1 MGNIQTNEKQ
11 SKTGKSP
18 AKGKHFMR
26 NLNRKSPGRDSKK
39 HGRKKSDAK
48 RDAIDREFDKTPDS
62 DINEPI
68 EISDNDTVECVFK
81 TLRQGEGAESASVQS
96 EVTVTRC
103 EPRAQPRS
111 PTRDQLP
118 AAAPPPPAL
127 SPANDSNSESVFTDP
142 LTPLA
147 VELNQCYYSAESD
160 SAPEELPRTLTPPLE
175 AVQPASVVM
184 TVDMP
189 HDDAASSL
197 STNDMEKEEKNDVF
211 DDSGDKS
218 ENEKVMGTAFSG
230 WCGDHQ
236 AERNI
241 ERVTHECNHDFLDNR
256 IKACPGQTSFTLSK
270 HRKVEL
276 PPVACEP
283 SLTLLNNGQFTNIFI
298 YRYQRSKRVIS
309 KYISYVLQHSWRI
322 LGR

>member
-11 SKTGKSP
+11 LKAGKSP

-26 NLNRKSPGRDSKK
+26 NLKGRDSKK

-48 RDAIDREFDKTPDS
+48 REAIDRVEFDKTPDS

-68 EISDNDTVECVFK
+68 ETSDNDTVECVFK
-81 TLRQGEGAESASVQS
+81 TLARQGEGAESSSVQS

-111 PTRDQLP
+111 PTRNRSP
-118 AAAPPPPAL
+118 AAAAAPAL
-127 SPANDSNSESVFTDP
+127 SPADDSTSESVFTDP

-160 SAPEELPRTLTPPLE
+160 SAPDELPRTLTPSL
-175 AVQPASVVM
+175 ADAPAPTAATPPTM

-189 HDDAASSL
+189 HEDAASTL
-197 STNDMEKEEKNDVF
+197 STDETKKEEKSDVF
-211 DDSGDKS
+211 DDSTDKS
-218 ENEKVMGTAFSG
+218 ENEKVMGTVFS
-230 WCGDHQ
+230 WFCGDK
-236 AERNI
+236 ERNL
-241 ERVTHECNHDFLDNR
+241 ERSTHECNHEFRENR
-256 IKACPGQTSFTLSK
+256 LKASSGQTSFTVSK

-276 PPVACEP
+276 PPVEP
-283 SLTLLNNGQFTNIFI
+283 SLNLLDNG
-298 YRYQRSKRVIS
+298 
-309 KYISYVLQHSWRI
+309 
-322 LGR
+322 

>member
-1 MGNIQTNEKQ
+1 
-11 SKTGKSP
+11 
-18 AKGKHFMR
+18 MR
-26 NLNRKSPGRDSKK
+26 NLNRKSAGRDSKK

-68 EISDNDTVECVFK
+68 ETSDNDTVECVFK
-81 TLRQGEGAESASVQS
+81 TLRQGEGAETASVQS

-103 EPRAQPRS
+103 EPCAQPRS

-118 AAAPPPPAL
+118 AAAPPPAL
-127 SPANDSNSESVFTDP
+127 SPANDSTSESVFTDP

-160 SAPEELPRTLTPPLE
+160 SAHEDLPRTLTPSLVDVPVHA
-175 AVQPASVVM
+175 AVAV

-189 HDDAASSL
+189 HDDAASSV
-197 STNDMEKEEKNDVF
+197 SADDMEKEEKNDVF
-211 DDSGDKS
+211 DDSGDKG
-218 ENEKVMGTAFSG
+218 ENEKVMGTVLSG
-230 WCGDHQ
+230 LCGDHR
-236 AERNI
+236 AERTI
-241 ERVTHECNHDFLDNR
+241 ERSSHECSHDFRDNR
-256 IKACPGQTSFTLSK
+256 LKASPGQTSFTVSK

-283 SLTLLNNGQFTNIFI
+283 SLTLLDNGQFSDKAISIFI
-298 YRYQRSKRVIS
+298 SAS
-309 KYISYVLQHSWRI
+309 
-322 LGR
+322 